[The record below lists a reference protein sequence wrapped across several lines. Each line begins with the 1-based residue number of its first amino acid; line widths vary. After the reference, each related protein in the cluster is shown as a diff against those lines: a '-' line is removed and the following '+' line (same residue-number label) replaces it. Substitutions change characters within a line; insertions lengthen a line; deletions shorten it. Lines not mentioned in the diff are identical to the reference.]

1 MKNLNSLLLAGL
13 VAGTF
18 VPVLQAHDTVIGSPK
33 AQSLKAR
40 VVPGTNN
47 DVDLAHQPPTA
58 LTPRGQAN
66 EVRIVAES
74 SKEDVDTLAAI
85 RNSTLSPRAQQQLG
99 NRAQFEIAPMV
110 TKNKEKSD
118 ASRRKVK

>member
-18 VPVLQAHDTVIGSPK
+18 VPVVQAHDTVSGSPK
-33 AQSLKAR
+33 AQSLKPR
-40 VVPGTNN
+40 VVPGTNK
-47 DVDLAHQPPTA
+47 DVDMAHQPLTA

-74 SKEDVDTLAAI
+74 KENVDTLADI

-99 NRAQFEIAPMV
+99 SRAQFEIAPMV
-110 TKNKEKSD
+110 TKNKEKAD
-118 ASRRKVK
+118 DSRRKMK